1 MKSSIAV
8 LCVDSKRQVELN
20 IFQNLQSIFHKCEMK
35 EEKARLLVY
44 LRTEKKKQTLCAV
57 ESGCDTA
64 LVQTGVSTE
73 QQL

>member
-44 LRTEKKKQTLCAV
+44 LRTEKNKKKPYVLLSLAVTLH
-57 ESGCDTA
+57 
-64 LVQTGVSTE
+64 
-73 QQL
+73 